1 MPVLGYTRHVYAALL
16 ALATLLMLPLQENAS
31 DLAVLKANLGGDC
44 SADFTVKDAGG
55 KPIYAASIRVR
66 VRYGAFGIKRADLEV
81 GTGSDGRARI
91 EGLPTKARPMTYTI
105 EKGDRRTTVDQD
117 VAQMCHAT
125 FTPTL

>member
-1 MPVLGYTRHVYAALL
+1 VHAALL
-16 ALATLLMLPLQENAS
+16 ALLMMLMLPLQDGAA

-44 SADFTVKDAGG
+44 SADFTVTDAAA

-91 EGLPTKARPMTYTI
+91 EGLPNKARPMTYTI
-105 EKGDRRTTVDQD
+105 EKGDRHTSVDQD
-117 VAQMCHAT
+117 VAQTCHAT
-125 FTPTL
+125 FAVALK